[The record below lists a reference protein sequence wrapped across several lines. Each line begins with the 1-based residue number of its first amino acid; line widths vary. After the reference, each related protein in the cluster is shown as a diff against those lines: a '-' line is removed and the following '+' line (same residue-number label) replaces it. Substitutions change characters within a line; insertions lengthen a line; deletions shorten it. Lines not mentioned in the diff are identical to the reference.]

1 MRRPASSPVA
11 APPKLKSVLVC
22 HTSPAHD
29 SSMTSRCLAS
39 SSPTSFKDALL
50 GIRRDGEVRQ
60 AADGDQG
67 WQLVTSKRTRRAVVC
82 GAARDSALRHDRS
95 ARYLA
100 KVQGRCFNCLS
111 PHHLVVACRLP
122 LPDQVLAFVF
132 VLATSLLPAFAG
144 SCLRLPLPPPHLG
157 QISARA
163 KLVWAVPLMT
173 SLLSAIR
180 LWHLC
185 HPPLL
190 AASSRPTRLPH

>member
-1 MRRPASSPVA
+1 MHRPASSPVA

-67 WQLVTSKRTRRAVVC
+67 WQLVTSKRTRCAVVH

-95 ARYLA
+95 ACYLA

-111 PHHLVVACRLP
+111 PHHLVAACRS
-122 LPDQVLAFVF
+122 Q
-132 VLATSLLPAFAG
+132 TK
-144 SCLRLPLPPPHLG
+144 CWRLSSSWPHLFFLPSPAAASG
-157 QISARA
+157 SLCRHPTSA
-163 KLVWAVPLMT
+163 KSLPVPSSSGRFPLCR
-173 SLLSAIR
+173 LCCQLSASGTSAI
-180 LWHLC
+180 
-185 HPPLL
+185 
-190 AASSRPTRLPH
+190 LPS